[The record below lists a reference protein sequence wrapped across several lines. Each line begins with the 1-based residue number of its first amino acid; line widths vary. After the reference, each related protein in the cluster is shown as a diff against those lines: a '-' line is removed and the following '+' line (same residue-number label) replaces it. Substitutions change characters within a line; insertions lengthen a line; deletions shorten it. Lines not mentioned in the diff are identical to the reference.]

1 MKLNYNIKNKISTEY
16 FTVIDCEFA
25 YASKHQDKGTR
36 FLREISYTKYN
47 TLTRRKQGKTVT
59 KYFRYE
65 SMPDAHILKVLR
77 ESNYTYSKF
86 NTLDNAESLTEILN
100 DITGED
106 TTLVFYDPHLDFSA
120 LDATINYALSPLH
133 SIDDSLLAL
142 TDCVSKIKRP
152 AVVFDLAEFIANKA
166 QTNQSNNISLAGV
179 AQLFGVEYDC
189 ESAHTAKYDI
199 KIIKETLDNVAY
211 FNKNSIFDI
220 EHIKYV
226 RANKKKRL
234 KKVEEKLAKQLSD
247 ANNVASIGKV
257 EPDKALIEDIKV
269 DDKSAENKKK
279 SATAKQ
285 IKKERMTKRALKAK
299 ARKEKANKASSDAN
313 KAKQKAKVAKVAQ
326 A

>member
-25 YASKHQDKGTR
+25 YASKHQDKGTS

-86 NTLDNAESLTEILN
+86 NTLDNAESLTGILN
-100 DITGED
+100 DITCED
-106 TTLVFYDPHLDFSA
+106 TTLVFYDLHLDISA
-120 LDATINYALSPLH
+120 LNATIKYALSPLH
-133 SIDDSLLAL
+133 SIDDSRLAL
-142 TDCVSKIKRP
+142 TDCVSKIKTQ
-152 AVVFDLAEFIANKA
+152 AAVFDLAEFIANKA
-166 QTNQSNNISLAGV
+166 QTNQGNNISLAGV

-211 FNKNSIFDI
+211 FNKDSIFDI
-220 EHIKYV
+220 EHV

-247 ANNVASIGKV
+247 ANNVASTGKV

-313 KAKQKAKVAKVAQ
+313 KAKQKAKVAQ